1 MRGNWRVVLAAVAAS
16 LSVAAPATAQ
26 TIPQSSGE
34 VAKPGGHIPASP
46 KLALVKIADGL
57 NDPVGISVANDGS
70 GRVFLVERVGRVR
83 VIESDGSCRRSR
95 FSI

>member
-1 MRGNWRVVLAAVAAS
+1 MIGALPTRFVSSHRPLAIFLLVLPAS
-16 LSVAAPATAQ
+16 EDTANRMAAPAVAQ
-26 TIPQSSGE
+26 TIPQSPGE

-70 GRVFLVERVGRVR
+70 GRVRRACR
-83 VIESDGSCRRSR
+83 PGSRR
-95 FSI
+95 